1 VKATGFLE
9 IETAPDGA
17 TWFATLTGA
26 YRYEEDALAFFSGA
40 HGLPDV
46 SADAN
51 LPQRPKLLSTRDGR
65 LYLGSR
71 TNGLMRFD
79 GKKFEA
85 FDDANSL
92 SGGYVWDLLQ
102 ASDGLLWLT
111 TSNAIVRFDG
121 SRFLPSL
128 TNLHLPFIGGGAS
141 LAQARDGAIWVSTQ
155 RGGAGRYV
163 GTELTHWFTQTNG
176 LNTNIYNDIFTVH
189 GDSHGDVW
197 LGGLLFAS
205 RYDGR
210 TWTHFTTENALP
222 NVMINTIADG
232 PDGWPWFGGFTGSGL
247 SSFDGRAISPVGK
260 SKLIPASPLHIF
272 RDAEG
277 GLWFGSGGG
286 IVRFDGLTWSAL
298 DEEDG
303 LPPRGVARIAQDA
316 TGAMWFWGKDELVRY
331 RPLRASLPAP
341 TVSVQLDLLYRDVS
355 QLPKVLAGRLM
366 TFKCAAV
373 EFRTR
378 PARRLHRYAIVPG
391 HQTEAPAKTNAL
403 WVAADSS
410 PQFAWRTN
418 KAGAYTFFAQM
429 IDRDLNYSAPA
440 VVHFE
445 IVPPFYANALIMV
458 PSGGVV
464 LGLVGWAFVARSL
477 VMRRKREAEQLRE
490 RMVEQERVAHN
501 ALAAKAAALAESN
514 HQLEEARIAAD
525 VANTAKSSFLAN
537 MSHELRTP
545 LNAIL
550 GYSEM
555 LQEEAAD
562 LNQPTFTPDLQKIHG
577 AGKHLL
583 GLINDILDLSKV
595 EAGKM
600 TLYLEEFDVAALV
613 AEVGATVQPL
623 IARQGN
629 RLEIICPADLGVMR
643 SDQTKVRQVLFNL
656 LSNSS
661 KFTEGGTI
669 TLRVAAKIP
678 DAGQGVA
685 RDSRMIEFSIVDTG
699 IGMTAEQMGRL
710 FQAFEQADASTTKKY
725 GGTGLGLVLCRRFSQ
740 LMGGDVTVS
749 SQPGVGSTFTVV
761 LPMTPPQTGSAD
773 PAAASA
779 TPVPGVANAS
789 APLVLVIDDDRAVH
803 DLMTRF
809 LVREGYRVQTA
820 ATGAEGLRLAA
831 ELRPAVITLDVMM
844 PGLDG
849 WSVLRRLKENPV
861 TAGIPVVMV
870 TIVDER
876 NLGFSMGAVDY
887 LAKPI
892 DRARLKQMLA
902 QLRAA
907 GRLGDVLVV
916 DDGAEVRDLLR
927 RQQSGEGFEVREAV
941 NGREG
946 LDRVREK
953 IPGVILLDLMMPELD
968 GFGFLEQLRSNHAW
982 QDIPVIVV
990 TAKDL
995 TDEDHQRLNHQVT
1008 LILEKGGF
1016 QTETLLAQ
1024 IRSSLRGVPA
1034 NPTSSSN

>member
-1 VKATGFLE
+1 
-9 IETAPDGA
+9 
-17 TWFATLTGA
+17 
-26 YRYEEDALAFFSGA
+26 
-40 HGLPDV
+40 
-46 SADAN
+46 
-51 LPQRPKLLSTRDGR
+51 
-65 LYLGSR
+65 
-71 TNGLMRFD
+71 
-79 GKKFEA
+79 
-85 FDDANSL
+85 
-92 SGGYVWDLLQ
+92 
-102 ASDGLLWLT
+102 
-111 TSNAIVRFDG
+111 
-121 SRFLPSL
+121 
-128 TNLHLPFIGGGAS
+128 
-141 LAQARDGAIWVSTQ
+141 
-155 RGGAGRYV
+155 
-163 GTELTHWFTQTNG
+163 
-176 LNTNIYNDIFTVH
+176 
-189 GDSHGDVW
+189 
-197 LGGLLFAS
+197 
-205 RYDGR
+205 
-210 TWTHFTTENALP
+210 
-222 NVMINTIADG
+222 
-232 PDGWPWFGGFTGSGL
+232 
-247 SSFDGRAISPVGK
+247 
-260 SKLIPASPLHIF
+260 
-272 RDAEG
+272 
-277 GLWFGSGGG
+277 
-286 IVRFDGLTWSAL
+286 
-298 DEEDG
+298 
-303 LPPRGVARIAQDA
+303 
-316 TGAMWFWGKDELVRY
+316 MWFLKKDELVRY

-341 TVSVQLDLLYRDVS
+341 TVSVQLDQLYRDVS
-355 QLPKVLAGRLM
+355 QLPKVLTGRLM

-378 PARRLHRYAIVPG
+378 PARRLHRYAIMPG
-391 HQTEAPAKTNAL
+391 YQENAPAKTNAL

-445 IVPPFYANALIMV
+445 IVTPFYANALIMV

-490 RMVEQERVAHN
+490 RMVEQERVAHS

-629 RLEIICPADLGVMR
+629 RLEIICPPDLGVMR
-643 SDQTKVRQVLFNL
+643 SDQTKVRQILFNL

-661 KFTEGGTI
+661 KFTESGTI

-678 DAGQGVA
+678 VAGQGVA

-699 IGMTAEQMGRL
+699 IGMTGEQMGRL

-761 LPMTPPQTGSAD
+761 LPMTPPQPGSVD
-773 PAAASA
+773 PAAAAA
-779 TPVPGVANAS
+779 TPVPVVANAN

-809 LVREGYRVQTA
+809 LVKEGYRVQTA
-820 ATGAEGLRLAA
+820 ATGAEGLRLAV

-849 WSVLRRLKENPV
+849 WSVLRRLKEDPV

-902 QLRAA
+902 HLRAA

-916 DDGAEVRDLLR
+916 DDGADVRDLLR
-927 RQQSGEGFEVREAV
+927 RQLSGEGFEVREAV

-968 GFGFLEQLRSNHAW
+968 GFGFLEQLRSHHAW